1 MSVYE
6 IVQTRRTIRRF
17 LQKRVPLITLRKI
30 VDSGRMGPSAMN
42 LQPWEFIIV
51 DSLDLVPKLFEHT
64 NWAGY
69 LPREQG
75 RPPEGFEPVAYI
87 VVLNNKRFTSKWTGH
102 DIGAA
107 VENMI
112 LVAQEAGVGACWIGS
127 VKRPPV
133 MNLLAIP
140 EEFEIDSVLALG
152 YPAEEPKAFDLDD
165 SVKYFRD
172 DEGRL
177 HVPKRTMES
186 VVSHNIFG
194 ER

>member
-6 IVQTRRTIRRF
+6 TVQKRRSIRRF
-17 LQKRVPLITLRKI
+17 LQKRAPLITLRKI

-51 DSLDLVPKLFEHT
+51 DSTELVAGVFE
-64 NWAGY
+64 NLKWAGY
-69 LPREQG
+69 LPIDLGAPKAGE
-75 RPPEGFEPVAYI
+75 EPVAYI
-87 VVLNNKRFTSKWTGH
+87 LVLRNQRFKSKWTGH

-112 LVAQEAGVGACWIGS
+112 LVALEEGIGSCWIAS
-127 VKRPPV
+127 VNRAPV
-133 MNLLAIP
+133 MELLRIP
-140 EEFEIDSVLALG
+140 DEFEIDSVLALG
-152 YPAEEPKAFDLDD
+152 YPNEEPIAFDLNET
-165 SVKYFRD
+165 VKYFRD
-172 DEGRL
+172 ENGRL

-186 VVSHNIFG
+186 VVSHNTFG